1 MKRKAD
7 DALPTRA
14 VVAELSKFRKVARA
28 SIDAHRRRVE
38 AELEAVRQK
47 LEALAEANKTPD
59 GRGRD
64 LRDMLTLL
72 RSHKI
77 DPAKGRRKDLKK
89 IESLAEDLSMLCERW

>member
-38 AELEAVRQK
+38 AELDAVRKK
-47 LEALAEANKTPD
+47 LEALAGSDKTPD
-59 GRGRD
+59 ARGRD

>member
-28 SIDAHRRRVE
+28 SIDAHRCRVE
-38 AELEAVRQK
+38 AKLDGVRQK
-47 LEALAEANKTPD
+47 VEALAENNKLPD

>member
-1 MKRKAD
+1 MKRRAD

-28 SIDAHRRRVE
+28 SIDAHRRR
-38 AELEAVRQK
+38 LEADLEEVRK
-47 LEALAEANKTPD
+47 KVEALAESNKISE